1 MVWSWEVLKHI
12 SSTPSPDIKLKI
24 EKTQGQG
31 DEWLGV
37 VMSQL
42 NPRIG
47 QLGADLLNSRVEP
60 VVQVISERHL
70 TYFLLEVWAPMQF
83 WLLIDV
89 PPNQNYPTHDF
100 QYLQKGALA
109 ALSLGRRAFKFT
121 RISMGS
127 ARPRMENI
135 RYFLFD
141 KNHIFRKNCK
151 TSNRK
156 NWALCQ
162 EMVLLK

>member
-1 MVWSWEVLKHI
+1 MKVEKGPTNHGWELRSLITRIFVKI
-12 SSTPSPDIKLKI
+12 PSTPSHDIKLKI

-70 TYFLLEVWAPMQF
+70 TYFLLGV
-83 WLLIDV
+83 
-89 PPNQNYPTHDF
+89 
-100 QYLQKGALA
+100 
-109 ALSLGRRAFKFT
+109 
-121 RISMGS
+121 
-127 ARPRMENI
+127 
-135 RYFLFD
+135 
-141 KNHIFRKNCK
+141 
-151 TSNRK
+151 
-156 NWALCQ
+156 
-162 EMVLLK
+162 